1 MKISVRF
8 IFILILLPYIT
19 LRSSAITDKSLSD
32 NDVRQLWHDCKI
44 DKNLSFDIFRTAING
59 YSLTE
64 GKRKKNIITII
75 DFSKP
80 STDKRCFVIDMNK
93 RKLLF
98 FCLVAHG
105 KNSGENIPDHFSNK
119 PESLESSL
127 GFYLTAE
134 TYSGKHGYS
143 LRLDGLEKSI
153 NDNAR
158 MREIV
163 IHGADYVSQKFIDSH
178 ARLGRSWGCPALPVE
193 ISTAVID
200 SICNGSCIFIYGK
213 DESYFL
219 NSTYINNKK

>member
-1 MKISVRF
+1 MKMPARILF
-8 IFILILLPYIT
+8 MLILLWNISE
-19 LRSSAITDKSLSD
+19 RSSAITAKSLSD
-32 NDVRQLWHDCKI
+32 NEVRQLWHDCKI
-44 DKNLSFDIFRTAING
+44 DKNISFDVFRAAVNG
-59 YSLTE
+59 YTLTE

-105 KNSGENIPDHFSNK
+105 KNSGENIPKHFSNK

-163 IHGADYVSQKFIDSH
+163 IHGADYVSQQFIDSH
-178 ARLGRSWGCPALPVE
+178 GRLGRSWGCPAIPVE
-193 ISTAVID
+193 ISGALID
-200 SICNGSCIFIYGK
+200 SISNGSCLFIYGK
-213 DESYFL
+213 DESYFMK
-219 NSTYINNKK
+219 STFVNNK

>member
-1 MKISVRF
+1 MKLPARI
-8 IFILILLPYIT
+8 IFLLILLPEISGMASLY
-19 LRSSAITDKSLSD
+19 AEKSLSD
-32 NDVRQLWHDCKI
+32 ADIRNLWIECRI
-44 DKNLSFDIFRTAING
+44 DRNLSFDIFRTAVNG
-59 YSLTE
+59 YILTE

-75 DFSKP
+75 DFSRP

-93 RKLLF
+93 RKLLYC
-98 FCLVAHG
+98 CLVAHG
-105 KNSGENIPDHFSNK
+105 KNSGENVPEHFSNR

-158 MREIV
+158 ARDIV
-163 IHGADYVSQKFIDSH
+163 IHGADYVSQKYIDNH
-178 ARLGRSWGCPALPVE
+178 GRLGRSWGCPALPPD
-193 ISTAVID
+193 ISKELID
-200 SICNGSCIFIYGK
+200 SISNGSCIFIYGK

-219 NSTYINNKK
+219 KSTYVSNKK